1 MKKGII
7 YIMTTAVSGLI
18 KIGQSGINNF
28 QERMRFLEANGYYN
42 VVGLKRFF
50 AIELDDYVDKETLLH
65 DIFEKHRVGESE
77 LFALDQELVRQLL
90 LSFEGKI
97 IYPENINQA
106 KEFDEVT
113 EIRKQ
118 GKLFSFYKK
127 GLKNGDEILFIKDKN
142 ISAKICG
149 EREVEYQGQI
159 WKLSPLAYRIFEQRG
174 ELNTS
179 GAYQGAN
186 YFEYN
191 GKKLKD
197 IPDKVL

>member
-1 MKKGII
+1 
-7 YIMTTAVSGLI
+7 MTTAVSGLI
-18 KIGQSGINNF
+18 KIGQSGSNNF

-50 AIELDDYVDKETLLH
+50 AILLDDYAEKETLLH

-90 LSFEGKI
+90 LSFEGKVV
-97 IYPENINQA
+97 YPENINQA
-106 KEFDEVT
+106 KEFDEVA

-127 GLKNGDEILFIKDKN
+127 GLKDGDEIVFIKDKN
-142 ISAKICG
+142 IVARVCG
-149 EREVEYQGQI
+149 EREVEYEGQV
-159 WKLSPLAYRIFEQRG
+159 WKLSPLAYKIFEMRG

-197 IPDKVL
+197 IPDKTI

>member
-1 MKKGII
+1 
-7 YIMTTAVSGLI
+7 MTTAVSGLI
-18 KIGQSGINNF
+18 KIGQTGVHNF

-42 VVGLKRFF
+42 VVGLKKFF
-50 AIELDDYVDKETLLH
+50 AIELDDYADKEILLH
-65 DIFEKHRVGESE
+65 DIFDKHRVGESE
-77 LFALDQELVRQLL
+77 LFALDQELVKQLL
-90 LSFEGKI
+90 LSFEGKVV
-97 IYPENINQA
+97 YPENINRA

-127 GLKNGDEILFIKDKN
+127 GLQNGDEIVFIKDKN
-142 ISAKICG
+142 IIATVCG
-149 EREVEYQGQI
+149 EREVEYKGQV
-159 WKLSPLAYRIFEQRG
+159 WKLSPLTYKIFEGRG

-186 YFEYN
+186 YFEYK

-197 IPDKVL
+197 IPDT